1 MDETQESPQTHQVS
15 HEESQQFNPNQPET
29 KWQKLKSF
37 FKESRRVLRVTK
49 KPNKEEFMTVFKVT
63 AIGTLIIGAM
73 GFIIFILK
81 QLLFGGTI

>member
-1 MDETQESPQTHQVS
+1 MDETQENPQTH

-29 KWQKLKSF
+29 KWQKIKSF
-37 FKESRRVLRVTK
+37 FKESKRVLRVTK

>member
-1 MDETQESPQTHQVS
+1 MDETPGNPQVHQTSP
-15 HEESQQFNPNQPET
+15 EENRQFNPNQPET
-29 KWQKLKSF
+29 KWQKVKSF
-37 FKESRRVLRVTK
+37 LKESKRVLRVTK

-73 GFIIFILK
+73 GFIIFMLK

>member
-1 MDETQESPQTHQVS
+1 MDETQENPQIH

-29 KWQKLKSF
+29 KWQKVKSF
-37 FKESRRVLRVTK
+37 FKESKRVLRVTK

-73 GFIIFILK
+73 GFIIFMLK
-81 QLLFGGTI
+81 QLLFRGTI